1 MQAPKVSKMEPR
13 VAKNW
18 VDKRDYSSDSYIA
31 DGLAS
36 RGIPSYVSH
45 ATILSCHYL
54 APLSPNSEIVI
65 RDKDL
70 QAAFRALRDDRFLD
84 CRTKRACEE
93 EFSKGS
99 GPKPDVHLHYR
110 GGIGRVDLYK
120 HSTHFRFLREPVLGE
135 LESRDRNYM
144 LLSDTRVPLLDRPNF
159 QFAPLIETLPQFKDS
174 LGPQCGR
181 RVRFYGVKAPLLVRA
196 ISSWGYQFY
205 QAVKSIYKLDKAI
218 DNAKDN
224 GIKRSYES
232 KRADCIKDAWLW
244 FVYLNAIVWLYRH
257 NQDDPKRGHT
267 LSWNQIMKEVD
278 QELVPWLNNWKAL
291 YLVTDNRD
299 KESHRAKFE
308 KCIEDV
314 TRALRP
320 KRRK

>member
-1 MQAPKVSKMEPR
+1 MEPR

-54 APLSPNSEIVI
+54 APLSPNSEIVV

-99 GPKPDVHLHYR
+99 GPKPD
-110 GGIGRVDLYK
+110 
-120 HSTHFRFLREPVLGE
+120 
-135 LESRDRNYM
+135 
-144 LLSDTRVPLLDRPNF
+144 
-159 QFAPLIETLPQFKDS
+159 
-174 LGPQCGR
+174 
-181 RVRFYGVKAPLLVRA
+181 
-196 ISSWGYQFY
+196 
-205 QAVKSIYKLDKAI
+205 AVKSIYKLDKAI

-267 LSWNQIMKEVD
+267 LTWNQIMKEVD
-278 QELVPWLNNWKAL
+278 QELVLWLNNWKAL